1 MNTVKT
7 TKNAVKF
14 ALDPFEE
21 LSSQTKPF
29 FDEAKQEL
37 APFFGRNS
45 FNSKPKE
52 IGKGEL
58 ARAREAEHIEEMKKE
73 EIQETQIIMSKWKE
87 QYREFETKDSLEN
100 NQMKREVQELQQEVA
115 SIAKTAGIDT
125 KVHLENVPKKIGILD
140 IKRLKSIIFLLKIKA
155 DQSKS
160 ASELVNSRKGAKRTT
175 GMLAWVSGKQGKIYE
190 QGTMTLQ
197 G

>member
-1 MNTVKT
+1 MNTLKT
-7 TKNAVKF
+7 AKNAAKF

-21 LSSQTKPF
+21 LSTQAKPF
-29 FDEAKQEL
+29 FDEARQEL
-37 APFFGRNS
+37 APFFGKGT
-45 FNSKPKE
+45 FGSKPKE

-58 ARAREAEHIEEMKKE
+58 SRAREAEKIEEMKKE
-73 EIQETQIIMSKWKE
+73 EKQETQFVMSKWKE
-87 QYREFETKDSLEN
+87 QYREFEIKTNSQD

-115 SIAKTAGIDT
+115 SITKTVGVET
-125 KVHLENVPKKIGILD
+125 KIHLENIPKKVGILD
-140 IKRLKSIIFLLKIKA
+140 ITRLKNMILMLRIKA
-155 DQSKS
+155 DESKS
-160 ASELVNSRKGAKRTT
+160 ASELVNTRKGAKRTT

>member
-1 MNTVKT
+1 MNTLKT
-7 TKNAVKF
+7 AKGAAKV
-14 ALDPFEE
+14 AIDPFEE
-21 LSSQTKPF
+21 LTTQARPF
-29 FDEAKQEL
+29 FDEARQQL
-37 APFFGRNS
+37 APFLGKGA

-52 IGKGEL
+52 IGKSEL
-58 ARAREAEHIEEMKKE
+58 ARAREAEKIEEMKKDE
-73 EIQETQIIMSKWKE
+73 KQETQFVMSKWKE
-87 QYREFETKDSLEN
+87 QYREFEAKSTTEN

-115 SIAKTAGIDT
+115 SIAKTAGVDT
-125 KVHLENVPKKIGILD
+125 KIHLENVPKKVGILD

-160 ASELVNSRKGAKRTT
+160 ASELVNTRKGAKRTT

>member
-1 MNTVKT
+1 MNTLKT
-7 TKNAVKF
+7 AKNAAKF
-14 ALDPFEE
+14 AIDPFEE
-21 LSSQTKPF
+21 LSTQTKPF
-29 FDEAKQEL
+29 FDEARKEL
-37 APFFGRNS
+37 APFFGKGTFS
-45 FNSKPKE
+45 SKPKE

-58 ARAREAEHIEEMKKE
+58 AHAREAEKIEEMKKE
-73 EIQETQIIMSKWKE
+73 EKQETQFVMSKWKE
-87 QYREFETKDSLEN
+87 QYREFEIKTNSQD

-125 KVHLENVPKKIGILD
+125 KIHLENVPKKVGFLD